1 MEKNRQDQEPDFE
14 HKVHE
19 YADRVLR
26 LAFIHL
32 GNAADAQDVC
42 QEVLI
47 KLFKYRNTF
56 NDAEHEKAWI
66 IRVTVHACRDA
77 RRSRWKKR
85 FLLFAEV
92 PLPEVPAPSTEILAQ
107 VLELPSK
114 YRIVIH
120 LHYYEGYRTAEIAEL
135 LDLNENTV
143 RTRLK
148 RGRERL
154 KTSITGG
161 EDDHEE

>member
-1 MEKNRQDQEPDFE
+1 MQTDRQHQEQDFE

-19 YADRVLR
+19 YADRILR
-26 LAFIHL
+26 LAFIRL
-32 GNAADAQDVC
+32 GIAADAQDVC

-47 KLFKYRNTF
+47 RLFNYRNTF

-66 IRVTVHACRDA
+66 IRVTLNACRDV

-85 FLLFAEV
+85 FLQFAEV
-92 PLPEVPAPSTEILAQ
+92 PRPEAPVPDSEILSQ
-107 VLELPSK
+107 VLALPPK

-148 RGRERL
+148 RGREHL
-154 KTSITGG
+154 KTYLTGG
-161 EDDHEE
+161 IDDEE

>member
-1 MEKNRQDQEPDFE
+1 METDKRHGEQDFE

-19 YADRVLR
+19 YADLVLR
-26 LAFIHL
+26 LAFIRL

-47 KLFKYRNTF
+47 KLFEYRNTF

-66 IRVTVHACRDA
+66 IRVTLHACRDVG
-77 RRSRWKKR
+77 RSRWKKR

-92 PLPEVPAPSTEILAQ
+92 PLPEVPARSTEILSQ
-107 VLELPSK
+107 VLALPSK

-154 KTSITGG
+154 KTYLAGG
-161 EDDHEE
+161 IDDEE